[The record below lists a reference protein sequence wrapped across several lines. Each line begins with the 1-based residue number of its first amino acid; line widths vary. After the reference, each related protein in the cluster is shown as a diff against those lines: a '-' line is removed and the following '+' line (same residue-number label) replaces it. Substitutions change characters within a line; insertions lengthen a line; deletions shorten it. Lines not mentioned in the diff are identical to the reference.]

1 MGLMRPK
8 TADLDIVERSFY
20 NDLSHP
26 NNGKSF
32 MSLIHISNLSKHF
45 QVLNRREGL
54 SGAFRD
60 LFSGDYRNVKAVD
73 GISLDIEAG
82 EIVGYIGPNG
92 AGKST
97 TIKMM
102 TGILKPSG
110 GTIEINGI
118 APYDNRI
125 RQAQI
130 MGVVFGQ
137 RTQLWW
143 DLPVIESFKI
153 LKEIYKVDQKTFDD
167 HMGLFN
173 ELVDLKK
180 LYSQQ
185 VRTLSLGQRMLC
197 DITASFLHNP
207 QVVFL
212 DEPTIGLDISVKA
225 KMRSVIKELNSTRNT
240 TIILTTHDLGDVEA
254 LCQRIIIIDKG
265 LILFDG
271 DIKKVNSLFGAY
283 RTLKLQID
291 GYNESTPQ
299 LLSDKFTE
307 RFGAGHGI
315 TIANPEEFWT
325 DVTIDQAR
333 TPLADVLNFVMTSF
347 TVSDVRIVEIS
358 MENVVQQVYDGAL
371 R

>member
-1 MGLMRPK
+1 MP
-8 TADLDIVERSFY
+8 
-20 NDLSHP
+20 
-26 NNGKSF
+26 
-32 MSLIHISNLSKHF
+32 LIHIENLQKHF
-45 QVLNRREGL
+45 RILNRHPGL
-54 SGAFRD
+54 GGAMRD
-60 LFSGDYRNVKAVD
+60 LFSNDFRSVRAVD
-73 GISLDIEAG
+73 GISFDIEPG

-102 TGILKPSG
+102 TGILKPTAG
-110 GTIEINGI
+110 KILVNGRP
-118 APYDNRI
+118 PYENRI

-153 LKEIYKVDQKTFDD
+153 LKEIYRVDEKTFDA
-167 HMGLFN
+167 HMSLFN
-173 ELVDLKK
+173 DLVGLSA

-185 VRTLSLGQRMLC
+185 ARTLSLGQRMLC

-212 DEPTIGLDISVKA
+212 DEPTIGLDISIKA
-225 KMRSVIKELNSTRNT
+225 KIRSVIKELNQMRQT

-265 LILFDG
+265 KILYDG
-271 DIKKVNSLFGAY
+271 GIKKVNALFGAY

-291 GYNESTPQ
+291 NFGPTTLQ
-299 LLSDKFTE
+299 TLQDGLAAKFGPENGVTVAETE
-307 RFGAGHGI
+307 DL
-315 TIANPEEFWT
+315 WT

-333 TPLADVLNFVMTSF
+333 TPLADVLSFVMSSF
-347 TVSDVRIVEIS
+347 PVADVRIVEIS
-358 MENVVQQVYDGAL
+358 MEKVVRKVYDGAL
-371 R
+371 G

>member
-1 MGLMRPK
+1 
-8 TADLDIVERSFY
+8 
-20 NDLSHP
+20 
-26 NNGKSF
+26 
-32 MSLIHISNLSKHF
+32 MSLIHIEHLTKHF
-45 QVLNRREGL
+45 KILNRREGL
-54 SGAFRD
+54 PGTFRD
-60 LFSGDYRNVKAVD
+60 LFSGDYRTVEAVA
-73 GISLDIEAG
+73 GISFDIEPG

-102 TGILKPSG
+102 TGILKPTSG
-110 GTIEINGI
+110 IIQVNGRV
-118 APYDNRI
+118 PYDNRI

-153 LKEIYKVDQKTFDD
+153 LKEIYKVDQETFDR
-167 HMGLFN
+167 HMDMFN
-173 ELVDLKK
+173 ELVGLRA
-180 LYSQQ
+180 LHSQQ

-212 DEPTIGLDISVKA
+212 DEPTIGLDISIKA
-225 KMRSVIKELNSTRNT
+225 KIRSVIKELNHERNT

-265 LILFDG
+265 KILYDG
-271 DIKKVNSLFGAY
+271 DIKRVNALFGAY

-291 GYNESTPQ
+291 NFTESTLQ
-299 LLSDKFTE
+299 ELKNKLHE
-307 RFGAGHGI
+307 CYGAEHGI
-315 TIANPEEFWT
+315 TVAETEEFWT

-333 TPLADVLNFVMTSF
+333 TPLSDVLSSVMHNFP
-347 TVSDVRIVEIS
+347 VSDVRIVEIS
-358 MENVVQQVYDGAL
+358 MENVVRRVYDGAL
-371 R
+371 A

>member
-1 MGLMRPK
+1 
-8 TADLDIVERSFY
+8 
-20 NDLSHP
+20 
-26 NNGKSF
+26 
-32 MSLIHISNLSKHF
+32 MSLIHIENLNKHF
-45 QVLNRREGL
+45 KVLNRREGL

-60 LFSGDYRNVKAVD
+60 LFSGDYRTVKAVD
-73 GISLDIEAG
+73 GISYDIEAG

-102 TGILKPSG
+102 TGILKPTD
-110 GTIEINGI
+110 GTLLVNGLS
-118 APYDNRI
+118 PYENRI

-153 LKEIYKVDQKTFDD
+153 LKEIYKVDQKTFDS

-173 ELVDLKK
+173 ELVELKK

-197 DITASFLHNP
+197 DFTASFLHNP

-225 KMRSVIKELNSTRNT
+225 KIRSVIKELNRMRKT

-265 LILFDG
+265 KILYDG
-271 DIKKVNSLFGAY
+271 GIKRVTALFGAY

-291 GYNESTPQ
+291 DFDDTTMQTLQNK
-299 LLSDKFTE
+299 LNE
-307 RFGAGHGI
+307 RFGAECSI
-315 TIANPEEFWT
+315 VVAETEEFWT

-333 TPLADVLNFVMTSF
+333 THLSDVLSFVMTNF
-347 TVSDVRIVEIS
+347 PVFDVRIVEIS
-358 MENVVQQVYDGAL
+358 MENVVQRIYDGAL
-371 R
+371 Q

>member
-1 MGLMRPK
+1 
-8 TADLDIVERSFY
+8 
-20 NDLSHP
+20 
-26 NNGKSF
+26 
-32 MSLIHISNLSKHF
+32 MSLIHIENLTKHF
-45 QVLNRREGL
+45 KILNRREGL

-60 LFSGDYRNVKAVD
+60 LFSGDYRTVEAVA
-73 GISLDIEAG
+73 GVSFDIEPG

-110 GTIEINGI
+110 GILQVNGLV
-118 APYDNRI
+118 PYDNRI
-125 RQAQI
+125 HQAQI

-153 LKEIYKVDQKTFDD
+153 LKEIYKVDQKMFDR
-167 HMGLFN
+167 HMDMFN
-173 ELVDLKK
+173 ELVGLKA

-197 DITASFLHNP
+197 DISASFLHNP

-212 DEPTIGLDISVKA
+212 DEPTIGLDISIKA
-225 KMRSVIKELNSTRNT
+225 KIRSVIKELNREHNT

-265 LILFDG
+265 KILYDG
-271 DIKKVNSLFGAY
+271 NIKRVNALFGAY

-291 GYNESTPQ
+291 
-299 LLSDKFTE
+299 DFTE
-307 RFGAGHGI
+307 ATLPLLAEKLTNKFGKEHGI
-315 TIANPEEFWT
+315 TIAETEEFWT

-333 TPLADVLNFVMTSF
+333 TPLSDVLNFVMSNF
-347 TVSDVRIVEIS
+347 PVEDVRIVEIS
-358 MENVVQQVYDGAL
+358 MENVVRKVYEGAL

>member
-1 MGLMRPK
+1 
-8 TADLDIVERSFY
+8 
-20 NDLSHP
+20 
-26 NNGKSF
+26 
-32 MSLIHISNLSKHF
+32 MSLIHLQDLSKHF
-45 QVLNRREGL
+45 KVLNRREGL
-54 SGAFRD
+54 GGAFKD
-60 LFSGDYRNVKAVD
+60 LFSGDYRTVKAVD
-73 GISLDIEAG
+73 GISFAIDAG

-102 TGILKPSG
+102 TGILKPSN
-110 GTIEINGI
+110 GTIQVNGL

-125 RQAQI
+125 KQAQI

-153 LKEIYKVDQKTFDD
+153 LKEIYKVDQKTFDQ
-167 HMGLFN
+167 HMGMFN
-173 ELVDLKK
+173 ELVGLKA

-212 DEPTIGLDISVKA
+212 DEPTIGLDISIKA
-225 KMRSVIKELNSTRNT
+225 KIRSVITDLNRERNT

-265 LILFDG
+265 KILYDG
-271 DIKKVNSLFGAY
+271 DIKKVNALFGAY
-283 RTLKLQID
+283 RTIKLQID
-291 GYNESTPQ
+291 EFTDGTMQQ
-299 LLSDKFTE
+299 LQGKLTDKF
-307 RFGAGHGI
+307 GAQHNI
-315 TIANPEEFWT
+315 SIAQTEEFWT

-333 TPLADVLNFVMTSF
+333 TPLSDVLGFAMSSF
-347 TVSDVRIVEIS
+347 KVSDIRIVEIS
-358 MENVVQQVYDGAL
+358 MENVVKKVYDGAL
-371 R
+371 G

>member
-1 MGLMRPK
+1 
-8 TADLDIVERSFY
+8 
-20 NDLSHP
+20 
-26 NNGKSF
+26 
-32 MSLIHISNLSKHF
+32 MSLIHIQNLSKHF
-45 QVLNRREGL
+45 KILNRREGL
-54 SGAFRD
+54 GGAFRD
-60 LFSGDYRNVKAVD
+60 LFSGSYRTVEAVA
-73 GISLDIEAG
+73 GISFDIEPG

-102 TGILKPSG
+102 TGILKPTG
-110 GTIEINGI
+110 GVIEVNGRP
-118 APYDNRI
+118 PYDNHI

-153 LKEIYKVDQKTFDD
+153 LKEIYKVDQKTFDH
-167 HMGLFN
+167 HMGMFN
-173 ELVDLKK
+173 ELVGLNA

-225 KMRSVIKELNSTRNT
+225 KIRGVIKELNRERNT

-254 LCQRIIIIDKG
+254 LCHRIIIIDKG
-265 LILFDG
+265 RILYDG
-271 DIKKVNSLFGAY
+271 DIKKVNALFGAY

-291 GYNESTPQ
+291 HFDEKTVET
-299 LLSDKFTE
+299 LKAKLDTH
-307 RFGAGHGI
+307 FGADNGI
-315 TIANPEEFWT
+315 SIAETEEFWT

-333 TPLADVLNFVMTSF
+333 TPLSEVLNFVMSNF
-347 TVSDVRIVEIS
+347 KVDDVRIVEIS
-358 MENVVQQVYDGAL
+358 MENVVRKVYDGAL
-371 R
+371 G

>member
-1 MGLMRPK
+1 M
-8 TADLDIVERSFY
+8 
-20 NDLSHP
+20 N
-26 NNGKSF
+26 
-32 MSLIHISNLSKHF
+32 LIHIENLSKHF
-45 QVLNRREGL
+45 KILNRREGL
-54 SGAFRD
+54 GGAFRD
-60 LFSGDYRNVKAVD
+60 LFSGSYRTVEAVT
-73 GISLDIEAG
+73 GISFDIKPG

-102 TGILKPSG
+102 TGILKPTG
-110 GTIEINGI
+110 GVIEVNGV

-153 LKEIYKVDQKTFDD
+153 LREIYKVDQKTFDQ
-167 HMGLFN
+167 HMSMFNDLVGLGA
-173 ELVDLKK
+173 
-180 LYSQQ
+180 LYTQQ

-225 KMRSVIKELNSTRNT
+225 KIRSVIKELNRERNT

-265 LILFDG
+265 RILYDG
-271 DIKKVNSLFGAY
+271 DVKKVNALFGAY

-291 GYNESTPQ
+291 NFSEATLP
-299 LLSDKFTE
+299 LLNDRLCEKFGTDN
-307 RFGAGHGI
+307 GI
-315 TIANPEEFWT
+315 TVAETEEFWT
-325 DVTIDQAR
+325 DVTIDQGR
-333 TPLADVLNFVMTSF
+333 TPLSDVLSFVMSSF
-347 TVSDVRIVEIS
+347 PVEDVRILEIS
-358 MENVVQQVYDGAL
+358 MENVVRKVYDGAL
-371 R
+371 G

>member
-1 MGLMRPK
+1 
-8 TADLDIVERSFY
+8 
-20 NDLSHP
+20 
-26 NNGKSF
+26 
-32 MSLIHISNLSKHF
+32 MSLIHIENLSKHF
-45 QVLNRREGL
+45 KVLNRREGL
-54 SGAFRD
+54 GGAVRD
-60 LFSGDYRNVKAVD
+60 LFSGDYRTVEAVA
-73 GISLDIEAG
+73 GVSFDIDAG

-102 TGILKPSG
+102 TGILKPTG
-110 GTIEINGI
+110 GVIQVNGLT
-118 APYDNRI
+118 PYENRI

-153 LKEIYKVDQKTFDD
+153 LKEIYKVDDKTFDD
-167 HMGLFN
+167 HMGMFN
-173 ELVDLKK
+173 ELVGLKS

-212 DEPTIGLDISVKA
+212 DEPTIGLDISIKA
-225 KMRSVIKELNSTRNT
+225 KIRSVIQELNSKRKT

-254 LCQRIIIIDKG
+254 LCKRIIIIDKG
-265 LILFDG
+265 KILYDG
-271 DIKKVNSLFGAY
+271 NIKQVNALFGTY

-291 GYNESTPQ
+291 DFTEST
-299 LLSDKFTE
+299 LTALHEKFDD
-307 RFGAGHGI
+307 RFVSGHGI
-315 TIANPEEFWT
+315 TIAETEEFWT

-333 TPLADVLNFVMTSF
+333 THLSDVLGVVMSNFPVY
-347 TVSDVRIVEIS
+347 DVRIVEIS
-358 MENVVQQVYDGAL
+358 MESVVKQIYDGAL
-371 R
+371 V

>member
-1 MGLMRPK
+1 LG
-8 TADLDIVERSFY
+8 
-20 NDLSHP
+20 
-26 NNGKSF
+26 
-32 MSLIHISNLSKHF
+32 
-45 QVLNRREGL
+45 
-54 SGAFRD
+54 GALRD
-60 LFSGDYRNVKAVD
+60 LFSGDYRTVEAVA

-102 TGILKPSG
+102 TGILKPTG
-110 GTIEINGI
+110 GVLQINDLV
-118 APYDNRI
+118 PYENRI
-125 RQAQI
+125 KQAQN

-137 RTQLWW
+137 RSQLWW

-153 LKEIYKVDQKTFDD
+153 LKEIYKVDQETFDH

-173 ELVDLKK
+173 DLVGLKS

-225 KMRSVIKELNSTRNT
+225 KMRAVIKELNRERNT

-254 LCQRIIIIDKG
+254 LCNRIIIIDKG
-265 LILFDG
+265 KILYDG
-271 DIKKVNSLFGAY
+271 KAKQVNTLFGAY
-283 RTLKLQID
+283 RTLKLQIENCTETVLELLNVKLTNKF
-291 GYNESTPQ
+291 GSES
-299 LLSDKFTE
+299 S
-307 RFGAGHGI
+307 I
-315 TIANPEEFWT
+315 TIAQTEEFWT
-325 DVTIDQAR
+325 DITIDQAR
-333 TPLADVLNFVMTSF
+333 TPLSDVLNFVMSNF

-358 MENVVQQVYDGAL
+358 MESVVQKVYDGAL
-371 R
+371 A

>member
-1 MGLMRPK
+1 
-8 TADLDIVERSFY
+8 
-20 NDLSHP
+20 
-26 NNGKSF
+26 
-32 MSLIHISNLSKHF
+32 MSLIHIENLTKHF
-45 QVLNRREGL
+45 KILNRREGL

-60 LFSGDYRNVKAVD
+60 LFSGDYRTVEAVA
-73 GISLDIEAG
+73 GISFDIQPG

-102 TGILKPSG
+102 TGILKPTAG
-110 GTIEINGI
+110 IIEVNGR

-137 RTQLWW
+137 RSQLWW

-153 LKEIYKVDQKTFDD
+153 LKEIYKVDQRTFDR
-167 HMGLFN
+167 HMDMFN
-173 ELVDLKK
+173 ELVGLKS

-207 QVVFL
+207 EVVFL
-212 DEPTIGLDISVKA
+212 DEPTIGLDIAVKA
-225 KMRSVIKELNSTRNT
+225 KIRSVIKELNRERHT

-254 LCQRIIIIDKG
+254 LCNRIIIIDKG
-265 LILFDG
+265 RILYDG
-271 DIKKVNSLFGAY
+271 DIKRVNALFGAY

-291 GYNESTPQ
+291 N
-299 LLSDKFTE
+299 FTE
-307 RFGAGHGI
+307 ATLPRLTAKIGECFEGDHGI
-315 TIANPEEFWT
+315 TVAETEEFWT

-333 TPLADVLNFVMTSF
+333 TPLSEVLSFAMSNFP
-347 TVSDVRIVEIS
+347 VSDVRIVEIS
-358 MENVVQQVYDGAL
+358 MENVVRRVYEGAL
-371 R
+371 A

>member
-1 MGLMRPK
+1 
-8 TADLDIVERSFY
+8 
-20 NDLSHP
+20 
-26 NNGKSF
+26 
-32 MSLIHISNLSKHF
+32 MSLIHIQNLNKHF
-45 QVLNRREGL
+45 KVLNRREGIG
-54 SGAFRD
+54 GAFRD
-60 LFSGDYRNVKAVD
+60 LFSGSYRTVKAVD
-73 GISLDIEAG
+73 DISFDIEAG

-110 GTIEINGI
+110 GVLQVNGLM
-118 APYDNRI
+118 PYNNRI
-125 RQAQI
+125 KQAQI

-153 LKEIYKVDQKTFDD
+153 LREIYKVDQKTFDE
-167 HMGLFN
+167 HMGMFN
-173 ELVDLKK
+173 ELVGLKA

-197 DITASFLHNP
+197 DIAASFLHNP

-225 KMRSVIKELNSTRNT
+225 KIRSLIKTLNAQRNT

-254 LCQRIIIIDKG
+254 LCHRIIIIDKG
-265 LILFDG
+265 KILYDG
-271 DIKKVNSLFGAY
+271 DIKRVTALFGAY

-291 GYNESTPQ
+291 DYNDATIIALQ
-299 LLSDKFTE
+299 DKLTE
-307 RFGAGHGI
+307 RFGLDNGS
-315 TIANPEEFWT
+315 TIAQTEEFWT
-325 DVTIDQAR
+325 DVTFDQAR
-333 TPLADVLNFVMTSF
+333 TPLSDVLAVVMSNFK
-347 TVSDVRIVEIS
+347 VSDVRVVEIS

>member
-1 MGLMRPK
+1 
-8 TADLDIVERSFY
+8 
-20 NDLSHP
+20 
-26 NNGKSF
+26 
-32 MSLIHISNLSKHF
+32 MSLIHLENLTKYF
-45 QVLNRREGL
+45 RVLNRHEGL

-60 LFSGDYRNVKAVD
+60 LFSGDFRTVKAVD
-73 GISLDIEAG
+73 GVSFDIEPG

-102 TGILKPSG
+102 TGILKPTG
-110 GTIEINGI
+110 GTLHVNGLV
-118 APYDNRI
+118 PYDNRI
-125 RQAQI
+125 KQAQI

-143 DLPVIESFKI
+143 GLPVIESFKL
-153 LKEIYKVDQKTFDD
+153 LKEIYKVDQKTFDR
-167 HMGLFN
+167 HMDMFN
-173 ELVDLKK
+173 ELVGLKA

-185 VRTLSLGQRMLC
+185 ARTLSLGQRMLC

-212 DEPTIGLDISVKA
+212 DEPTIGLDISIKA
-225 KMRSVIKELNSTRNT
+225 KIRSVIKALNREHNT

-265 LILFDG
+265 KILYDG
-271 DIKKVNSLFGAY
+271 DIKKVNALFGAY

-291 GYNESTPQ
+291 NFEETTIQ
-299 LLSDKFTE
+299 RLNDKLCE
-307 RFGAGHGI
+307 KFGLDSGI
-315 TIANPEEFWT
+315 SIAETEEFWT

-333 TPLADVLNFVMTSF
+333 TPLSDVLSF
-347 TVSDVRIVEIS
+347 
-358 MENVVQQVYDGAL
+358 
-371 R
+371 

>member
-1 MGLMRPK
+1 
-8 TADLDIVERSFY
+8 
-20 NDLSHP
+20 
-26 NNGKSF
+26 
-32 MSLIHISNLSKHF
+32 MSLIHIVNLSKHF
-45 QVLNRREGL
+45 KVLNRREGL
-54 SGAFRD
+54 GGAVRD
-60 LFSGDYRNVKAVD
+60 LFSGDYRTVEAVA
-73 GISLDIEAG
+73 GISFDIEVG

-102 TGILKPSG
+102 TGILKPTG
-110 GTIEINGI
+110 GVIEVNGLT
-118 APYDNRI
+118 PYENRI

-153 LKEIYKVDQKTFDD
+153 LKEIYKVDDKTFDD
-167 HMGLFN
+167 HMGMFN
-173 ELVDLKK
+173 ELVGLKA

-212 DEPTIGLDISVKA
+212 DEPTIGLDISIKA
-225 KMRSVIKELNSTRNT
+225 KIRSVIQELNSKRQT

-254 LCQRIIIIDKG
+254 LCKRIIIIDKG
-265 LILFDG
+265 KILYDG
-271 DIKKVNSLFGAY
+271 DIKQVNALFGAY

-291 GYNESTPQ
+291 EFTDSTLKELRQ
-299 LLSDKFTE
+299 KVDE

-315 TIANPEEFWT
+315 TIAETEEFWT

-333 TPLADVLNFVMTSF
+333 THLSDVLSLVMTDF
-347 TVSDVRIVEIS
+347 PVYDVRIVEIS
-358 MENVVQQVYDGAL
+358 MENVVKQIYDGAL
-371 R
+371 ELE